1 MKKKLIFSLIAT
13 FLLAL
18 SILLTVALFYA
29 FSNQTSLLTT
39 ILNEESIQKIWGL
52 EWYWWLLIATSAAF
66 VLFLIVSFIFKLF
79 GKIFKIIL
87 ILGIPALIAMGV
99 SFPFIHRNNQKQ
111 NSTIHETS
119 LTLTKQ
125 NTEDNSNKI

>member
-1 MKKKLIFSLIAT
+1 MKKKLIFSLIVT

-18 SILLTVALFYA
+18 SILLTVALFYD
-29 FSNQTSLLTT
+29 FSNRTSLLTT

-52 EWYWWLLIATSAAF
+52 EWYWWLLIAASAAF

-79 GKIFKIIL
+79 GKLFKIIL

>member
-79 GKIFKIIL
+79 GKLFKIIL

>member
-1 MKKKLIFSLIAT
+1 MKKKLIFSLIVT
-13 FLLAL
+13 FLIAL

-79 GKIFKIIL
+79 GKLFKIIL

>member
-1 MKKKLIFSLIAT
+1 MKKKLIFSLIVT

-18 SILLTVALFYA
+18 SILLTVALFYD
-29 FSNQTSLLTT
+29 FSNRTSLLTT

-52 EWYWWLLIATSAAF
+52 EWYWWLLIAAGAAF
-66 VLFLIVSFIFKLF
+66 VLFLIVSFVFKLF

-99 SFPFIHRNNQKQ
+99 SFPFINKDNQKQ
-111 NSTIHETS
+111 NLIVHQSS
-119 LTLTKQ
+119 LVLIDQEK
-125 NTEDNSNKI
+125 NSSNSK

>member
-1 MKKKLIFSLIAT
+1 MKKKLIFSLIVT

-18 SILLTVALFYA
+18 SILLTVALFYD
-29 FSNQTSLLTT
+29 FSNRTSLLTT

-52 EWYWWLLIATSAAF
+52 EWYWWLLIAASAAF

-79 GKIFKIIL
+79 GKLFKIIL

-99 SFPFIHRNNQKQ
+99 SFPFINKDNQKQ
-111 NSTIHETS
+111 NLIVHQNS
-119 LTLTKQ
+119 LVLIDQEK
-125 NTEDNSNKI
+125 NSSNSK

>member
-1 MKKKLIFSLIAT
+1 MKKKLIFSLIVT

-18 SILLTVALFYA
+18 SILLTVALFYD
-29 FSNQTSLLTT
+29 FSNRTSLLTT

-79 GKIFKIIL
+79 GKLFKIIL

-99 SFPFIHRNNQKQ
+99 SFPFINKDNQKQ
-111 NSTIHETS
+111 NLIVHQSS
-119 LTLTKQ
+119 LVLIEQEKSSS
-125 NTEDNSNKI
+125 NSK

>member
-1 MKKKLIFSLIAT
+1 MKKKLIFSLIVT

-18 SILLTVALFYA
+18 SILLTVALFYD

>member
-1 MKKKLIFSLIAT
+1 MKKKLIFSLIVT

-29 FSNQTSLLTT
+29 FSNQISLLTT

-52 EWYWWLLIATSAAF
+52 EWYWWLLIATGAAF
-66 VLFLIVSFIFKLF
+66 VLFLIVSFVFKLF
-79 GKIFKIIL
+79 GKLFKIIL

-99 SFPFIHRNNQKQ
+99 SFPFINKDNQKQ
-111 NSTIHETS
+111 NLIVHQSS
-119 LTLTKQ
+119 LVLIDQEKSSS
-125 NTEDNSNKI
+125 NSK

>member
-1 MKKKLIFSLIAT
+1 MKKKLIFSLIVT

-18 SILLTVALFYA
+18 SILLTVALFYG

-52 EWYWWLLIATSAAF
+52 EWYWWLLIATGAAF

-79 GKIFKIIL
+79 GKLFKIIL

-99 SFPFIHRNNQKQ
+99 SFPFINKDNQKQ
-111 NSTIHETS
+111 NLIVHQSS
-119 LTLTKQ
+119 LVLIDQEK
-125 NTEDNSNKI
+125 NSSNSK

>member
-1 MKKKLIFSLIAT
+1 MKKKLIFSLIVT

-52 EWYWWLLIATSAAF
+52 EWYWWLLIAASAAF

-87 ILGIPALIAMGV
+87 ILGIPALIAMGIG
-99 SFPFIHRNNQKQ
+99 FPFINKNNQKQ
-111 NSTIHETS
+111 NLIVHQSS
-119 LTLTKQ
+119 LVLIDQEKSSS
-125 NTEDNSNKI
+125 NSK

>member
-1 MKKKLIFSLIAT
+1 MKKKLIFSLIVT

-18 SILLTVALFYA
+18 SILLTVALFYD
-29 FSNQTSLLTT
+29 FSNRTSLLTT

-79 GKIFKIIL
+79 GKLFKIIL
-87 ILGIPALIAMGV
+87 ILGIPALIAMGIG
-99 SFPFIHRNNQKQ
+99 FPFINKNNQKQ
-111 NSTIHETS
+111 NLIVHQNS
-119 LTLTKQ
+119 LVLIDQEK
-125 NTEDNSNKI
+125 NSSNSK

>member
-1 MKKKLIFSLIAT
+1 MKKKLIFSLIVT

-18 SILLTVALFYA
+18 SILLTVALFYD
-29 FSNQTSLLTT
+29 FSNRTSLLTT

-79 GKIFKIIL
+79 GKLFKIIL
-87 ILGIPALIAMGV
+87 ILGIPALIAMGI
-99 SFPFIHRNNQKQ
+99 SFPFNNKNNQKQ
-111 NSTIHETS
+111 NLIVHQSS
-119 LTLTKQ
+119 LVLIDQEK
-125 NTEDNSNKI
+125 NSSNSK

>member
-1 MKKKLIFSLIAT
+1 MKKKLIFSLIVT

-52 EWYWWLLIATSAAF
+52 EWYWWLLIAAGAAF

-79 GKIFKIIL
+79 GKLFKIIL
-87 ILGIPALIAMGV
+87 ILGIPALIAMGIG
-99 SFPFIHRNNQKQ
+99 FPFINKNNQKQ
-111 NSTIHETS
+111 NLIVHQNS
-119 LTLTKQ
+119 LVLIDQEK
-125 NTEDNSNKI
+125 NSSNSK

>member
-1 MKKKLIFSLIAT
+1 MKKKLIFSLIVT

-52 EWYWWLLIATSAAF
+52 EWYWWLLIATGAAF

-87 ILGIPALIAMGV
+87 ILGIPALIAMGIG
-99 SFPFIHRNNQKQ
+99 FPFINKNNQKQ
-111 NSTIHETS
+111 NLIVHQSS
-119 LTLTKQ
+119 LVLIDQEKSSS
-125 NTEDNSNKI
+125 NSK

>member
-1 MKKKLIFSLIAT
+1 MKKKLIFSLIVT

-29 FSNQTSLLTT
+29 FSNRTSLLTT
-39 ILNEESIQKIWGL
+39 TLSEESIQKIWGL

-79 GKIFKIIL
+79 GKLFKIIL
-87 ILGIPALIAMGV
+87 ILGIPALIAMGIG
-99 SFPFIHRNNQKQ
+99 FPFINKNNQKQ
-111 NSTIHETS
+111 NLIVHQSS
-119 LTLTKQ
+119 LVLIDQEKSSS
-125 NTEDNSNKI
+125 NSK

>member
-1 MKKKLIFSLIAT
+1 MKKKLIFSLIVT

-18 SILLTVALFYA
+18 GILLTVALFYA

>member
-1 MKKKLIFSLIAT
+1 MKKKLIFSLIVT

-39 ILNEESIQKIWGL
+39 TLSEESIQKIWGL

-79 GKIFKIIL
+79 GKLFKIIL

>member
-1 MKKKLIFSLIAT
+1 MKKKLIFSLIVT

-18 SILLTVALFYA
+18 SIMLTVALFYD
-29 FSNQTSLLTT
+29 FSNRTSLLTT
-39 ILNEESIQKIWGL
+39 TLSEESIQKIWGL
-52 EWYWWLLIATSAAF
+52 EWYWWLLIAISTAF
-66 VLFLIVSFIFKLF
+66 VLFLIVSFVFKIFGKLF
-79 GKIFKIIL
+79 KIVL

>member
-1 MKKKLIFSLIAT
+1 MKKKLIFSLIVT

-18 SILLTVALFYA
+18 SILLTVALFYD
-29 FSNQTSLLTT
+29 FSNRTSLLTT

-52 EWYWWLLIATSAAF
+52 EWYWWLLIAASAAF

-87 ILGIPALIAMGV
+87 ILGIPALIAMGIG
-99 SFPFIHRNNQKQ
+99 FPFINKNNQKQ
-111 NSTIHETS
+111 NLIVHQNS
-119 LTLTKQ
+119 LVLIDQEK
-125 NTEDNSNKI
+125 NSSNSK

>member
-1 MKKKLIFSLIAT
+1 MKKKLIFSLIVT

-18 SILLTVALFYA
+18 SILLTVALFYD
-29 FSNQTSLLTT
+29 FSNRTSLLTT

-79 GKIFKIIL
+79 GKLFKIIL
-87 ILGIPALIAMGV
+87 ILGIPALIAMGI
-99 SFPFIHRNNQKQ
+99 SFPFINKNNQKQ
-111 NSTIHETS
+111 NLIVHQSS
-119 LTLTKQ
+119 LVLIDQEK
-125 NTEDNSNKI
+125 NSSNSK

>member
-1 MKKKLIFSLIAT
+1 MKKKLIFSLIVT

-18 SILLTVALFYA
+18 GILLTVALFYA

-52 EWYWWLLIATSAAF
+52 EWYWWLLIAAGAAF

-79 GKIFKIIL
+79 GKLFKIIL
-87 ILGIPALIAMGV
+87 ILGIPALIAMGIG
-99 SFPFIHRNNQKQ
+99 FPFINKNNQKQ
-111 NSTIHETS
+111 NLIVHQNS
-119 LTLTKQ
+119 LVLIDQEK
-125 NTEDNSNKI
+125 NSSNSK

>member
-1 MKKKLIFSLIAT
+1 MKKKLIFSLIVT

-18 SILLTVALFYA
+18 GILLTVALFYA

-66 VLFLIVSFIFKLF
+66 VLFLIVSFVFKLF
-79 GKIFKIIL
+79 GKLFKIIL

>member
-1 MKKKLIFSLIAT
+1 MKKKLIFSLIVT

-18 SILLTVALFYA
+18 GILLTVALFYA

-52 EWYWWLLIATSAAF
+52 EWYWWLLIAASAAF

-99 SFPFIHRNNQKQ
+99 SFPFINKNNQKQ
-111 NSTIHETS
+111 NLIVHQNS
-119 LTLTKQ
+119 LVLIDQEK
-125 NTEDNSNKI
+125 NSSNSK

>member
-1 MKKKLIFSLIAT
+1 MKKKLIFSLIVT

-52 EWYWWLLIATSAAF
+52 EWYWWLLIATGAAF
-66 VLFLIVSFIFKLF
+66 VLFLIVSFVFKLF
-79 GKIFKIIL
+79 GKLFKIIL

-99 SFPFIHRNNQKQ
+99 SFPFINKDNQKQ
-111 NSTIHETS
+111 NLIVHQSS
-119 LTLTKQ
+119 LVLIDQEKSSS
-125 NTEDNSNKI
+125 NSK

>member
-1 MKKKLIFSLIAT
+1 MKKKLIFSLIVT

-18 SILLTVALFYA
+18 GILLTVALFYD
-29 FSNQTSLLTT
+29 FSNRTSLLTT

-79 GKIFKIIL
+79 GKLFKIIL
-87 ILGIPALIAMGV
+87 ILGIPALIAMGIG
-99 SFPFIHRNNQKQ
+99 FPFINKNNQKQ
-111 NSTIHETS
+111 NLIVHQSS
-119 LTLTKQ
+119 LVVIDQEKSSS
-125 NTEDNSNKI
+125 NSK